1 MCGGQRPPLATRSRK
16 PWPEGGPDPARPRT
30 ETDPLRPQGPCFSS
44 SQLQTPEWR
53 RNRATSSPDT
63 ESNVLKV
70 RAHLQTRLDSERRR
84 KSRGKRNRGRAAEE
98 TRPVRPSARPPAVI
112 HHSIIH
118 PPVRPSRRCPARYPG
133 TPKLFPEHTVHP
145 APGSECCLCSQNCG
159 INTGHMAV
167 SQMSGAPK
175 WIITQTIETVVSVI
189 KKKSKGL
196 CERVYLS

>member
-44 SQLQTPEWR
+44 SQLQTPEWW

-98 TRPVRPSARPPAVI
+98 TRPVRPSARPPS
-112 HHSIIH
+112 SIIPSSIH
-118 PPVRPSRRCPARYPG
+118 PSVHHGGAPPG
-133 TPKLFPEHTVHP
+133 TQ
-145 APGSECCLCSQNCG
+145 APRNSFL
-159 INTGHMAV
+159 NTPSIRRLV
-167 SQMSGAPK
+167 
-175 WIITQTIETVVSVI
+175 
-189 KKKSKGL
+189 
-196 CERVYLS
+196 LSAAFVLRTAG